1 MVSGFEWGSDD
12 TENSEWVVSMFS
24 CGGHEGLL
32 REREATEVRGDGLDI
47 AEVPTTPRPYRTRR
61 LARQGQIATCCD
73 GLPTRRLVAISEGGA
88 SAGWVDR
95 DSGLLAR
102 VSGMGMCGVIL
113 SAGRGTRL
121 APFSDTRPKA
131 SFPVG
136 SRSLLARAV
145 DVVRPLVD
153 EIALNVSGHADWFAA
168 HVPPGVQTFEEGSEP
183 LGTAGGL
190 YNMREW
196 IDGRDVVVLNAD
208 SVLFGDVTDFI
219 GGRDRAP
226 TRLLVT
232 LDRASPDFDGLWRFV
247 GLSTMDQATLAR
259 IGPDTEDLY
268 RDLWKQQ
275 LADGE
280 VDLVPFTGLA
290 IDGGTPANLLAA
302 NLVECGGRTVVER
315 GATVDGTAEQCLV
328 LAGGEVPA
336 GTHLQRCIVDGN
348 ARFDLLSN
356 SIVPTQRS

>member
-1 MVSGFEWGSDD
+1 
-12 TENSEWVVSMFS
+12 
-24 CGGHEGLL
+24 
-32 REREATEVRGDGLDI
+32 
-47 AEVPTTPRPYRTRR
+47 
-61 LARQGQIATCCD
+61 
-73 GLPTRRLVAISEGGA
+73 
-88 SAGWVDR
+88 
-95 DSGLLAR
+95 
-102 VSGMGMCGVIL
+102 MGMCGVVL

-136 SRSLLARAV
+136 SRSLLDRAV
-145 DVVRPLVD
+145 DVLRPFVD
-153 EIALNVSGHADWFAA
+153 EIALNVSGHAEWFAA
-168 HVPPGVQTFEEGSEP
+168 HVPPDVRTFEEGSEP

-196 IDGRDVVVLNAD
+196 IGPRDVVVLNAD
-208 SVLFGDVTDFI
+208 SVLFGDVADFI

-247 GLSTMDQATLAR
+247 GLSTMDSATLAR

-268 RDLWKQQ
+268 RDLWKRQ

-302 NLVECGGRTVVER
+302 NLVENGGGTVVES

-328 LAGGEVPA
+328 LAGGEVRA
-336 GTHLQRCIVDGN
+336 GEHLRRSIVDGN
-348 ARFDLLSN
+348 ARFDLESN
-356 SIVPTQRS
+356 SIVPTARS